1 MLGYNKR
8 LKSLARSL
16 RKDMTNC
23 ERKIWGRLR
32 GKQIRGLQFY
42 RQKPIGNYIVDFY
55 CPAKKIV
62 IEIDGGQHFISPG
75 RERDRTRDRFL
86 ETMGLRV
93 LRFSDLDVMR
103 NIDAVL
109 ETILDAVEK
118 SPPAPL

>member
-1 MLGYNKR
+1 VLGYNKR